1 MAVPVTTRRDVEDKK
16 GRPVHVGSK
25 VRVGGIPDPAEV
37 HQIDPRYG
45 LVVVIVPGRAGQSM
59 GRMVRA
65 SEVELV

>member
-1 MAVPVTTRRDVEDKK
+1 MAVPVTTRQDVEDKN

-25 VRVGGIPDPAEV
+25 VRLEGIPGPVDV
-37 HQIDPRYG
+37 HQVDPRYG

-59 GRMVRA
+59 GRMVRS